1 MNAVIYARYSS
12 DNQREESIEGQI
24 RECTAFAEKN
34 GMTIL
39 RHYIDRA
46 YSAKTDN
53 RPEFQRMIRDSK
65 EKLFDIV
72 LVWKLDRFAR
82 NRYDSA
88 QYKNLLKKNGVRV
101 VSANEA
107 ISDSSEGILME
118 SILEGFAE
126 YFSADLAEKVSRGMT
141 ENALKCKFNG
151 GNPTVGYLI
160 DSEQHFQIDPV
171 KAPFVLNAF
180 KMYDEGSTMSQ
191 VRDYL
196 NAHNVCNNRGGKHTI
211 NSIAKMLKNRR
222 YIGEYSYRDVVI
234 PNGIPAIVPED
245 LFERVQEKIEKNKK
259 APARHKAEDDY
270 LLTTKLFCGYC
281 GAYMCGESGRG
292 RNGSV
297 HRYYKCVSVKK
308 KRTECK
314 KKAVKKDWI
323 ENLVIS
329 QTMRLVNDEETV
341 KAIAAMLLDMQE
353 RENTNLPLLTEQLR
367 EAQRGIDNLLNAIQQ
382 GIFTKSTKS
391 RLEELEA
398 AKEELEI
405 RIANEKLVKPKLTEE
420 QILFYLH
427 KFRVLD
433 MSKQSHRQ
441 RLIDTF
447 INRIYLYD
455 DKLVITFNHKDGA
468 QTVTLGDI
476 ETALAEQ
483 ENGSD
488 LVSSAVPKAGNAV
501 RRFLLLFCVNWD
513 SNKGGRLYCR
523 AQLPELQARGNY
535 AGAMPKA

>member
-1 MNAVIYARYSS
+1 MKAVIYARYSS

-34 GMTIL
+34 GMTVL

-53 RPEFQRMIRDSK
+53 RPEFQRMIQDSR

-88 QYKNLLKKNGVRV
+88 QYKNILKKNGVRV

-180 KMYDEGSTMSQ
+180 KLYDEGSTMSQ
-191 VRDYL
+191 IRDYL
-196 NAHNVCNNRGGKHTI
+196 NEHNVCNNRGGKHTI
-211 NSIAKMLKNRR
+211 NSVAKILKNRR

-245 LFERVQEKIEKNKK
+245 LFDRVQEKIEKNKK

-292 RNGSV
+292 RNGTV

-308 KRTECK
+308 KRTDCK
-314 KKAVKKDWI
+314 KKPVKKDWI

-329 QTMRLVNDEETV
+329 QTMKLVNDEETV
-341 KAIAAMLLDMQE
+341 KAIAAMLLDLQE

-405 RIANEKLVKPKLTEE
+405 KIANEKLAKPKLTEE

-468 QTVTLGDI
+468 EAITLGDI

-488 LVSSAVPKAGNAV
+488 LVSSAVPKAGCPIRDDPLLIFRV
-501 RRFLLLFCVNWD
+501 KGTRTIRFNCPVG
-513 SNKGGRLYCR
+513 S
-523 AQLPELQARGNY
+523 
-535 AGAMPKA
+535 